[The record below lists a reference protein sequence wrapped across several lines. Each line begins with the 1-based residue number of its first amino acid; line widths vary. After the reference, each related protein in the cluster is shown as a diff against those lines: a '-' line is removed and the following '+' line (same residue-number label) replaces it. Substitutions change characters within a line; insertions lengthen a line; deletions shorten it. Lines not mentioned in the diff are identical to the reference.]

1 VLWRARQFD
10 RLGWRSNRQPL
21 FSGQSDHQPLF
32 PTLLQDMLHRFG
44 YTGTPVYRG
53 RRYHEFEH
61 GHCEVHADVATH
73 PSDLSMMAWF
83 TMTTGD
89 DIDDTLERAT
99 HQALTEFCEHHL
111 PGLDGTTVALF
122 PI

>member
-1 VLWRARQFD
+1 
-10 RLGWRSNRQPL
+10 
-21 FSGQSDHQPLF
+21 
-32 PTLLQDMLHRFG
+32 
-44 YTGTPVYRG
+44 
-53 RRYHEFEH
+53 
-61 GHCEVHADVATH
+61 
-73 PSDLSMMAWF
+73 MMAWF